1 MASWGV
7 RRALLIVAFGC
18 QQGGP
23 QPKPSPPPPPG
34 PVPAR
39 VVLEDAAGVAPDAET
54 PDVLKQLAADEA
66 PSRICF
72 AVSQNHRRVA
82 CVDQVDD
89 WESTLTGARGVKIL
103 GDLGDARSEWS
114 YFDNRSPRADS
125 ETHPHIGYEEVVKA
139 IDQSVIDDI
148 RRSLAARNYQPF
160 VAMELPLIT
169 SAIINGKTVRRH
181 RVITVPAA
189 VYDPKSTELGGGS
202 WNTYDD
208 RLEVECDDTTVSIP
222 IDEQLDLRYGE
233 LDQVT
238 MLVSSFNDR
247 MLLEVEGHWGIEGEH
262 GTTRGAQL
270 IDLVA
275 LCAR

>member
-1 MASWGV
+1 MAPSGV
-7 RRALLIVAFGC
+7 KRALLIVACGC

-23 QPKPSPPPPPG
+23 QQQPSPPPPPG
-34 PVPAR
+34 PVPVR
-39 VVLEDAAGVAPDAET
+39 VVLEDAAGVPPDAEL

-72 AVSQNHRRVA
+72 AVSANHRRVA
-82 CVDQVDD
+82 CVEQVDD
-89 WESTLTGARGVKIL
+89 WENTLTGARGVKIL

-114 YFDNRSPRADS
+114 YFDAEAN
-125 ETHPHIGYEEVVKA
+125 PHIAWGEVTKA
-139 IDQSVIDDI
+139 IDRSVIDDV
-148 RRSLAARNYQPF
+148 RHSLATRRYQPF
-160 VAMELPLIT
+160 AATELPLIT
-169 SAIINGKTVRRH
+169 SAIVNGKTIRRH

-189 VYDPKSTELGGGS
+189 VYDPRSTELGGGS

-208 RLEVECDDTTVSIP
+208 RLEVECDDRTVAIP
-222 IDEQLDLRYGE
+222 LDAGLDLRYGE
-233 LDQVT
+233 LDEVL
-238 MLVSSFNDR
+238 MYVSSFNDR
-247 MLLEVEGHWGIEGEH
+247 MLLELDGHWGIEGEH

>member
-1 MASWGV
+1 MASSGV
-7 RRALLIVAFGC
+7 KRALLILACGC

-23 QPKPSPPPPPG
+23 QPKPSPPPPG

-39 VVLEDAAGVAPDAET
+39 VVLEDAAGVPPDAEL
-54 PDVLKQLAADEA
+54 PDVLNQLAADEA

-82 CVDQVDD
+82 CVDQLDD
-89 WESTLTGARGVKIL
+89 SENTLTGTRGVKIL
-103 GDLGDARSEWS
+103 GDLGDARSEWTH
-114 YFDNRSPRADS
+114 FDS
-125 ETHPHIGYEEVVKA
+125 ETHPHIAGDEVTKT
-139 IDQSVIDDI
+139 IDRSVIDDL
-148 RRSLAARNYQPF
+148 RRSLAARRYQPF
-160 VAMELPLIT
+160 AAMELPLLT
-169 SAIINGKTVRRH
+169 SAIVNGKTILRH

-189 VYDPKSTELGGGS
+189 INDPTSDGS

-208 RLEVECDDTTVSIP
+208 RLEVECDRGTVSIP
-222 IDEQLDLRYGE
+222 LDPGLDLRYGE
-233 LDQVT
+233 LDDVR
-238 MLVSSFNDR
+238 MYVSSFNDR
-247 MLLEVEGHWGIEGEH
+247 MLLEVEGYWVIEGEH

>member
-1 MASWGV
+1 M
-7 RRALLIVAFGC
+7 
-18 QQGGP
+18 P
-23 QPKPSPPPPPG
+23 
-34 PVPAR
+34 
-39 VVLEDAAGVAPDAET
+39 PDAET
-54 PDVLKQLAADEA
+54 PDVLKQLAANEA

-82 CVDQVDD
+82 CVDQLDD
-89 WESTLTGARGVKIL
+89 WEDTLSGARGVKIL

-114 YFDNRSPRADS
+114 YFDS
-125 ETHPHIGYEEVVKA
+125 ETRPDISSNTVAAA

-148 RRSLAARNYQPF
+148 RRSLAARHYQPF
-160 VAMELPLIT
+160 VAIELPLIT
-169 SAIINGKTVRRH
+169 SAIVNGKTIRRH

-189 VYDPKSTELGGGS
+189 INDPTAEGS

-208 RLEVECDDTTVSIP
+208 RLEVECDRGTVTIP
-222 IDEQLDLRYGE
+222 LDAGLDLRFGE

-238 MLVSSFNDR
+238 MYVSSFNDR
-247 MLLEVEGHWGIEGEH
+247 MLLEVDGAWGIEGEH

-270 IDLVA
+270 VDLVA